1 MRLFTVQALSAVV
14 LATGALVTA
23 LPTAH
28 SPSSLHAPLVMLVSA
43 AERQGD
49 LQGTWI
55 LNKELGSDPIGELE
69 TRRPGRPVGAGG
81 MGGPGAGGG
90 LGGPLI
96 GGRRRIDRADA
107 EEMARVREM
116 LRLTMAA
123 PTKITV
129 TTEDSLIEIAG
140 DDGIVLRLRPD
151 GKKVRDRTYPGLE
164 FERKTKWDGE
174 VLVTEFELKDSEAKA
189 RQTWTRTGTQ
199 LKVFTKLTPPHGAEP
214 LEVRRAYDLQEA
226 AQ

>member
-1 MRLFTVQALSAVV
+1 MKLSTSQALTV
-14 LATGALVTA
+14 ALVA
-23 LPTAH
+23 GVAIAPGH
-28 SPSSLHAPLVMLVSA
+28 FPVSLQNRFVTNLSA

-69 TRRPGRPVGAGG
+69 TRRPGRPVGAAG

-96 GGRRRIDRADA
+96 GGQRRIDRADA
-107 EEMARVREM
+107 EEMARVREI

-123 PTKITV
+123 PTKITI
-129 TTEDSLIEIAG
+129 TTEGSLIEIAG
-140 DDGIVLRLRPD
+140 DDGSVLRLRPD
-151 GKKVRDRTYPGLE
+151 GKKVPDRTYAGLE

-189 RQTWTRTGTQ
+189 RQTWTRTGPQ

-214 LEVRRAYDLQEA
+214 LEVRRAYDLEA
-226 AQ
+226 PAP

>member
-1 MRLFTVQALSAVV
+1 MKRFTSQVV
-14 LATGALVTA
+14 AATLVAAGAFAPGYFPASLRTGLV
-23 LPTAH
+23 PTI
-28 SPSSLHAPLVMLVSA
+28 SA

-49 LQGTWI
+49 LNGAWI
-55 LNKELGSDPIGELE
+55 LNKELGADPIGELE

-96 GGRRRIDRADA
+96 GGTRRIDRADA
-107 EEMARVREM
+107 EEMARVKEM

-123 PTKITV
+123 PTKITI
-129 TTEDSLIEIAG
+129 TTEGSLIEVAG
-140 DDGIVLRLRPD
+140 DDGSVLRLRAD
-151 GKKVRDRTYPGLE
+151 GKKVPDRTYTGLE
-164 FERKTKWDGE
+164 LERKTKWDGE

-214 LEVRRAYDLQEA
+214 LEVRRAYDLESA